1 MIPKETMNKSNS
13 GRKKDNSQKLL
24 IQVRDKNGVTKS
36 KSFRCDNLDFEKIVD
51 SVKQVINLK

>member
-1 MIPKETMNKSNS
+1 MNKLNP

-36 KSFRCDNLDFEKIVD
+36 KSFRSDNLDFEKIVD
-51 SVKQVINLK
+51 SVKEVINLK

>member
-1 MIPKETMNKSNS
+1 MNKSNS

-36 KSFRCDNLDFEKIVD
+36 KSFRCDNLDFKKIVD